1 MRTISVVIPA
11 YNEQENIPQTIAA
24 IPTDRL
30 REAGFRVEVLVV
42 DNGSTD
48 HTGQVARAHGAR
60 VIVQPVRGYGNAY
73 KAGFANC
80 AGDVIATGDADL
92 TYPFHILPEA
102 LGRLDADGLDFITT
116 DRLGALDRNA
126 MTTSHVWGNHAL
138 SFVTR
143 TLFAVPFRDSQSG
156 MWIFRRHVLR
166 KLQLRS
172 GGMAF
177 SQELKVEAY
186 RQGFRCAEMPIEYY
200 PRGGETKNRTLRDG
214 IGNLSQLIAARLRPA
229 GSAAAGLVGPAD
241 ASDLM
246 GLPDPST
253 LVGLADLSQATTQ
266 PLPPLTQSLPHPL
279 APPRASVPANSPT
292 H

>member
-1 MRTISVVIPA
+1 MRTVSVVIPA

-24 IPTDRL
+24 IPTERL
-30 REAGFRVEVLVV
+30 REAGFGVEVLVV

-48 HTGQVARAHGAR
+48 RTGQVARAHGAK

-80 AGDVIATGDADL
+80 TGDIIATGDADL
-92 TYPFHILPEA
+92 TYPFKILPEA
-102 LGRLDADGLDFITT
+102 LRRLYDEGLDFITT
-116 DRLGALDRNA
+116 DRLGALERDA
-126 MTTSHVWGNHAL
+126 MTASHVWGNHAL

-156 MWIFRRHVLR
+156 MWIFHRHVLR
-166 KLQLRS
+166 NLRLRS

-177 SQELKVEAY
+177 SQELKIEAH
-186 RQGFRCAEMPIEYY
+186 RRGFRCAEIPIEYY

-214 IGNLSQLIAARLRPA
+214 IGNLSQLIAARVRPA
-229 GSAAAGLVGPAD
+229 TTAVAGLVGP
-241 ASDLM
+241 
-246 GLPDPST
+246 PE
-253 LVGLADLSQATTQ
+253 
-266 PLPPLTQSLPHPL
+266 PLPPITRTIANPVIQYPAQPS
-279 APPRASVPANSPT
+279 APVIASTIVPPSTAPAPSPI